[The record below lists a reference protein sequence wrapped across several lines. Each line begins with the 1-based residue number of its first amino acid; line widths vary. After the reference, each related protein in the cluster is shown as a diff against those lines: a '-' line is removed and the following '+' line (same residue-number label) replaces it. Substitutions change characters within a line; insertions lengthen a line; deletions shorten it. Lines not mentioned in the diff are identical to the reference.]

1 MSTESDKPFLVNNKK
16 TQDITPQR
24 TAQSQARPLP
34 YYPNGYE
41 QYKQQSRRE
50 LGSVFKSMFVM
61 GAGIATAVAIEKFAP
76 KEYKVSTIVGSYEAN
91 IEEQVVSR
99 VKNIETFY
107 LSELEAYKGEVG
119 TFVEASNAAAR
130 SRNEAV
136 LQYYKAA
143 YDRSQ
148 VMTQALVQ
156 MRAFIVQ
163 KFVNIA
169 ETLNAADLGI
179 SSGALAGGR
188 LIGLFDQELSDAFR
202 EYGTEGG
209 EIAAKRIEDYFNRGM
224 AIDLPEADEFLPSLE
239 DVQSEL
245 EEIEVPDAP
254 KPPRLVRYSD
264 MMNKGE

>member
-1 MSTESDKPFLVNNKK
+1 MSTESDTPFQVGNKSK
-16 TQDITPQR
+16 KNVMPQR
-24 TAQSQARPLP
+24 PIQPQPMP
-34 YYPNGYE
+34 YYPNNLEHYPE
-41 QYKQQSRRE
+41 PNRRE
-50 LGSVFKSMFVM
+50 MGSWLKSILLM
-61 GAGIATAVAIEKFAP
+61 GAGIGAVVATEKFAP

-91 IEEQVVSR
+91 IEEQVTER
-99 VKNIETFY
+99 VKNIETYY

-130 SRNEAV
+130 ARNESV

-143 YDRSQ
+143 YDRAQ
-148 VMTQALVQ
+148 VMAQALVQ

-188 LIGLFDQELSDAFR
+188 LIGLFDPELGEAFR
-202 EYGTEGG
+202 DYGTEGG

-224 AIDLPEADEFLPSLE
+224 AIQLPDQDEFLPSLE
-239 DVQSEL
+239 DIQTEL
-245 EEIEVPDAP
+245 SEIETPASP

-264 MMNKGE
+264 LNTGE